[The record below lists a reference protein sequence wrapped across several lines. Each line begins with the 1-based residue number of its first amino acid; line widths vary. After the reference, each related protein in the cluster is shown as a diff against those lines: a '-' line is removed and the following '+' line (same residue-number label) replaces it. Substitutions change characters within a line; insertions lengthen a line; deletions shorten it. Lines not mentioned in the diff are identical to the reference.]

1 MRLSVILDPGRTWT
15 DMAALARDV
24 DAAGWHA
31 VYTCDHFMP
40 YTESGEPDDG
50 PVLECWTTLTALA
63 AQTHRVRLGSLV
75 MSITYRHPAV
85 MANMAATLD
94 VVSGGRVILGVGAGW
109 QVNEHDAY
117 GLDLPSPRERL
128 AALDEACAVIIGLL
142 RERRTTLAGSH
153 FTLTDAPCDP
163 KPIQEHLPL
172 LVGSGGERY
181 GLQVVARHA
190 DVWHSWMDAPTLR
203 RKGAIVDGYCADI
216 GRDPATLMRS
226 TGGTVD
232 PGDEPSRTIDR
243 LIGLAEAG
251 ADEFIL
257 IDDAST
263 TSTVE
268 ARRLLD
274 LLSRRVLP
282 ELA

>member
-1 MRLSVILDPGRTWT
+1 MKLSVILDPGRTWP
-15 DMAALARDV
+15 DMAVLARDV
-24 DAAGWHA
+24 DASGWHA

-40 YTESGEPDDG
+40 YTESGAPDDG

-63 AQTHRVRLGSLV
+63 AETRHVRLGSLV

-109 QVNEHDAY
+109 QVNEHAAY
-117 GLDLPSPRERL
+117 GLDLPRPRERL
-128 AALDEACAVIIGLL
+128 AALDEACAVITGLL
-142 RERRTTLAGSH
+142 RERRTTVAGTHYTLA
-153 FTLTDAPCDP
+153 DAPCDP
-163 KPIQEHLPL
+163 KPLQDRLPL
-172 LVGSGGERY
+172 LVGSGGETY
-181 GLQVVARHA
+181 GLRVVAKHA
-190 DVWHSWMDAPTLR
+190 DIWHSWMDAETLH

-216 GRDPATLMRS
+216 GRDPATILRS
-226 TGGTVD
+226 TGGTID
-232 PGDEPSRTIDR
+232 PDDDPARTVER
-243 LIGLAEAG
+243 LTRLADAG

-263 TSTVE
+263 TSTDQ

-282 ELA
+282 DLG